1 MPWQLTAPP
10 AVPQPRGGAQRSG
23 AAEGVVREAAR
34 CALMKRAAM
43 TGRETGLSSFRP
55 DADCTWAMRPA
66 QGGRRAGDR
75 RHDSH
80 ELPRRRMPQYSPERT
95 ACSGLP
101 ASRAPGSAP
110 RGGLDRQLI
119 RAAVVRAVHDHG
131 ASAAHAHAASLPRRD
146 TDRTRDLR
154 CLSRRLPERAP
165 RRCRIYGA
173 ARTRARHASRCAPR
187 AVVPRRRWLCRW
199 VRRRGSPGR
208 PTAQGG
214 PGPRTGRACTSRTRA
229 ANSHQR
235 RHTRSVW

>member
-1 MPWQLTAPP
+1 MALQSTSRKR
-10 AVPQPRGGAQRSG
+10 QH
-23 AAEGVVREAAR
+23 AARLWREAV
-34 CALMKRAAM
+34 M
-43 TGRETGLSSFRP
+43 TGRETGMSSFRP
-55 DADCTWAMRPA
+55 DADHAKACGLSRAAGRPA
-66 QGGRRAGDR
+66 AGAK
-75 RHDSH
+75 DSH
-80 ELPRRRMPQYSPERT
+80 GPPRRRMPQYSPERT

-199 VRRRGSPGR
+199 VRRRASPGR
-208 PTAQGG
+208 PIAQGG
-214 PGPRTGRACTSRTRA
+214 PGQRTGRACTSRTRA